1 MTKKKKVIIIATI
14 ILIFVLFAMCS
25 TEVMFRTAVF
35 MHSPKSAICMKY
47 RKLDDVTNG
56 KDLYI
61 ITENPPIEKSTQ
73 GILTT
78 WIVYHV
84 GPLKIVRYY
93 GEG

>member
-1 MTKKKKVIIIATI
+1 MIKKRGAIIACI
-14 ILIFVLFAMCS
+14 ISIFILFAMCS
-25 TEVMFRTAVF
+25 TEIMFRTAVF

-47 RKLDDVTNG
+47 KKMDDATHG

-61 ITENPPIEKSTQ
+61 ITENPPIEKATQ

-78 WIVYHV
+78 WIVYHI